1 MKTIFPFQ
9 NTAVNY
15 SHPVVVEWGKAYD
28 SIIKFKEGLI
38 AMLSEHQDRMPQF
51 PSFVEELKNIEL
63 HSLDK

>member
-1 MKTIFPFQ
+1 M
-9 NTAVNY
+9 NY